1 MDQILSNLPLLII
14 GVLLVGFLVYTGFH
28 IGPRFLIRRIA
39 GLVFVVLG
47 VTFVTFILGYF
58 APGDVVVTQL
68 GVHYTPQ
75 LAMALRHQYG
85 LDQPWWVQYGTYL
98 GNLLHFA

>member
-1 MDQILSNLPLLII
+1 MDQILSNLPVLII
-14 GVLLVGFLVYTGFH
+14 AVLLVGFLVYTGVR

-58 APGDVVVTQL
+58 AHGDVVVNQL

-75 LAMALRHQYG
+75 LARA
-85 LDQPWWVQYGTYL
+85 
-98 GNLLHFA
+98 